1 MNKKSLRNSLPL
13 RFFLRCAALI
23 VLMMAWMIP
32 AKAQQPQI
40 TLTTANDVT
49 NHTET
54 LYWIESYGA
63 TGFYMIPHTNNS
75 NVSTTNMPNLKALW
89 YFMDAGSDSK
99 TQYYYI
105 VNHNTGYY
113 LKLDGTL
120 GSDNTIKIAVFGSG
134 GDAYKFSMGGSEGQW
149 ILYPKSGNGDYWV
162 NKKGG
167 NVSYSNY
174 LKSSNYN
181 GSPDANSKWNFVAK
195 NSVTWAHPFTNSIN
209 ENKHYYNIHNATAKG
224 SAYYMSIDDAS
235 DPYATISNVDNNK
248 RIWYFMEAA
257 SDNTIPNLKYYYI
270 VNAVTGKYLKFTGT
284 ADGNMRPNSLQLYVH
299 NGTETGETE
308 NSFQFMVLNAKGD
321 KYSAYSIMPRLEI
334 NYYYDKFNSLSPG
347 DEIGNT
353 YTAGNDNNPPALTL
367 VNDMKIGIY
376 KDRGQNNNYAHWLF
390 VETNYVPAAVETP
403 TITNNFDGTI
413 SISTTTA
420 GATIYY
426 TTHGEA
432 PDNTSTEYTAPF
444 VLGDATVIKAI
455 AYLGSE
461 HSDVTPPYT
470 VPEYTKPTIS
480 FNNST
485 SQVTIT
491 CAGATGIYYT
501 TNGSTPTTSSTPYN
515 TPFTVSSPTT
525 VIAIATHAGYLNS
538 METATINQVAKPGF
552 APTFDGKVRLTCTTD
567 GVDFYY
573 EMGANP
579 NEPTTSSA
587 HYTSPIENAA
597 GQYIKAIA
605 VKDGMINSE
614 PATSELISFP
624 CAMPVISKTSATTFT
639 IECSYP
645 TSGVT
650 IYYNTG
656 DGNQADP
663 TNASDEYHGEVTF
676 NESALP
682 FTVKAIAYAD
692 NYEPSSVATLTI
704 TQEHDYSKDYL
715 TLDIISSGTLKW
727 KAEGSN
733 ATKTIEYSINDG
745 AWTSVTSTTDGVTI
759 NVIAGNKVR
768 LRGSNTTYCNENK
781 NNYTHLADG
790 TATFNISGNMM
801 SLTAGDNFASVTT
814 LPGTWTFCQFFKQ
827 SKCISAENLILPT
840 TSLTECC
847 YRAMFSKCTTLE
859 VAPALPATTLATDCY
874 WYMFE
879 DCAITTAPELVA
891 TTLVKECYGHMFQG
905 CTNLNYIKCL
915 ATTGFDTSKCLEDW
929 VKNVAPS
936 GTFVKDAS
944 TSWSTGA
951 SGIPSGWVPA
961 NQPAAPFIACDGE
974 YITITCQTD
983 GASIY
988 YRLGQ
993 TDSYSLYSAPVPIH
1007 KHTVVE
1013 AYSEKDGAQ
1022 SNTVSEYCIK
1032 SIRFAGMEMTSG
1044 PLYYGSNGYEIKE
1057 DWNDVSYQSIYG
1069 KRVGSTYF
1077 NFIELGQLFESSVF
1091 STTDGD
1097 IEKVLDPL
1105 DDWRIPTS
1113 AEWASI
1119 IGTTRSGSTVNG
1131 ASNKHYAMI
1140 ELADVSGLL
1149 VFPDGVTITGVALS
1163 NMDNTTSNSGIT
1175 ESQLNDYLEQGCIF
1189 LPSGGYYDGSW
1200 GNGHYYWSSTENN
1213 SSTGYVSSG
1222 DNKDKETCYFPVYLV
1237 KNAAD
1242 EATRLLRTWTY
1253 NGNEVELPYSINAI
1267 DGHSA
1272 KYAKGTFNFTTDV
1285 KIKELQP
1292 TYLWFQHADQ
1302 SAAVYVDNT
1311 FVEKHWGGYNA
1322 FFVDITDYVHLG
1334 TNNIKVA
1341 IKNNEGSSLA
1351 PCAGDFNFNATLGEV
1366 KLISSP
1372 VVPHPDYGYDGFHI
1386 TSTVTA
1392 QEATIT
1398 VKTSVPTD
1406 ATLTCSIKGTNC
1418 DYSNTQTGTGE
1429 ITFTTTIPNPHLWNG
1444 TLDPYL
1450 YDVTLSIAKD
1460 GVVYHKFKRGYG
1472 LRSFEYAVDTE
1483 HPENSRFLL
1492 NGSPYLLRG
1501 VCMHSDLEGK
1511 ANALTTADID
1521 NDFEILKELGCNFVR
1536 LAHYPHPKE
1545 VYDWCDKLG
1554 IIVQTEAPWVNNA
1567 QSTQP
1572 SDYYTHLEGQ
1582 YEDMVNQHYNH
1593 PSILFWGL
1601 SNETTTD
1608 DKSFAKDKINRY
1620 ITLIKNL
1627 DPSRLVG
1634 YVMSHSVD
1642 NPSGYYNDPDADW
1655 FGCNIYVGWY
1665 IDKTSNNPTSRLD
1678 TRLTNTLTRL
1688 SKPLAFSEYGCG
1700 GTPSCHS
1707 DDFMTTTTTGNNPRH
1722 DIEYQMWLHEGHIAA
1737 IKNFPQLLFT
1747 SQWQL
1752 FDIAVSSRQEGYKV
1766 CKDGETAS
1774 VFDNNELKYLN
1785 NKGLVE
1791 RDHKTKKDTYYLY
1804 KAWWNQT
1811 DKFVHIC
1818 GKDYKDL
1825 TNRAIK
1831 CYTNDGSSLTLFVN
1845 NVEIE
1850 TKAVTNNIATFTAR
1864 NFNPGDVIRVTGDNS
1879 ADTFTI
1885 TNYNVFT
1892 TEGNWNEDSNWSAN
1906 AVPAAGTDVDIVA
1919 NATVPSGCIA
1929 NAGNISLYG
1938 SSLTI
1943 ADGGQLQHNNEG
1955 VEATVQKYITG
1966 YGDDNNIK
1974 TGWNFIASPIIGSIS
1989 PSAVNNLLGNELPTN
2004 PVTYNYDLYRL
2015 NNTTWESYQK
2025 HNTNEDPF
2033 MLINGQGYLY
2043 AKSSNVTLPFTGT
2056 IKPFTTEGNANRVAL
2071 ADGWN
2076 LVGNPYTHNVYS
2088 SKSYYT
2094 ITTDNEKNENVITA
2108 VTSVSTPIAPCT
2120 GIVVNSI
2127 GENYVEFTKP
2137 NANMSTGNNGDIQMI
2152 LLQQANNRGNAN
2164 TLDNAI
2170 VSFNEDNELP
2180 KFYFGNQNANLYIPQ
2195 GTEEY
2200 AIAYS
2205 NSQGEMPVNFRA
2217 NENGQYTLT
2226 VNPENTKMNYLHL
2239 IDNMT
2244 GTDIDLLVTPSYTF
2258 NAKMTEYESRFKLV
2272 FACGNAN
2279 DDDETFA
2286 FISNGNIIITADV
2299 EDATLQVIDVM
2310 GRVIVTRQGD
2320 ASGNVSTN
2328 GMTPGT
2334 YVLRLIQGD
2343 KVRTQKIVIP

>member
-1 MNKKSLRNSLPL
+1 MNNLYR
-13 RFFLRCAALI
+13 FLRCATLM
-23 VLMMAWMIP
+23 VLMMAWLMP
-32 AKAQQPQI
+32 AKAQQQTQI

-89 YFMDAGSDSK
+89 YFMDAGSENN

-120 GSDNTIKIAVFGSG
+120 GSENTIKIADFGSG
-134 GDAYKFSMGGSEGQW
+134 GDAYKFSIGGSEGQW

-162 NKKGG
+162 NKRGG
-167 NVSYSNY
+167 NVSYSLY

-209 ENKHYYNIHNATAKG
+209 ENKHYYNIHNATANG
-224 SAYYMSIDDAS
+224 SAYYISTDDDS
-235 DPYATISNVDNNK
+235 DPYATVSNVENNK
-248 RIWYFMEAA
+248 RIWYFMEADE
-257 SDNTIPNLKYYYI
+257 DNTIPNLKYYYI

-284 ADGNMRPNSLQLYVH
+284 ANGSLQAGSLRLYEH
-299 NGTETGETE
+299 DGTETGDTE
-308 NSFQFMVLNAKGD
+308 DRFRFMVLNAIGS
-321 KYSAYSIMPRLEI
+321 YTTPAYSIMPKLEI
-334 NYYYDKFNSLSPG
+334 SYYYNKNASLSPG
-347 DEIGNT
+347 DANGNA
-353 YTAGNDNNPPALTL
+353 YSGDNAITL
-367 VNDMKIGIY
+367 ANDMKIGIY
-376 KDRGQNNNYAHWLF
+376 NDRGQERNYAHWLF

-426 TTHGEA
+426 TTNGDT
-432 PDNTSTEYTAPF
+432 PDNTSTKYTAPF
-444 VLGDATVIKAI
+444 ALGDATVIKAI

-461 HSDVTPPYT
+461 HSDVTPPYN

-480 FNNST
+480 FDNST

-501 TNGSTPTTSSTPYN
+501 TNGSTPTISSTSYS

-525 VIAIATHAGYLNS
+525 VKAIATHPGYLNS
-538 METATINQVAKPGF
+538 METATINQVAAPGF
-552 APTFDGKVRLTCTTD
+552 APTFDGKVRLTCTTND
-567 GVDFYY
+567 VDFYY

-579 NEPTTSSA
+579 NDPTTSST
-587 HYTSPIENAA
+587 HYTGPIENAA

-605 VKDGMINSE
+605 VKDGMINSD

-663 TNASDEYHGEVTF
+663 TNASEEYHGEVTF

-692 NYEPSSVATLTI
+692 NYEPSSVAILTI

-715 TLDIISSGTLKW
+715 TFRILSDGVVTW
-727 KAEGSN
+727 KALGTGSD
-733 ATKTIEYSINDG
+733 KTIEYSINDG
-745 AWTSVTSTTDGVTI
+745 NWTSITSTSAGVDIPVVT
-759 NVIAGNKVR
+759 NDVVRFRGN
-768 LRGSNTTYCNENK
+768 NTKYCANNK
-781 NNYTHLADG
+781 NNYSGFENTSDSA
-790 TATFNISGNMM
+790 AEFNIEGNIM
-801 SLTAGDNFASVTT
+801 SLVYGDNYINNST
-814 LPGTWTFCQFFKQ
+814 LTETWVFCSLFK
-827 SKCISAENLILPT
+827 KCKVISAENLILPALT
-840 TSLTECC
+840 LTEGC
-847 YRAMFSKCTTLE
+847 YRALFSYAQSLTI
-859 VAPALPATTLATDCY
+859 APKLPATTLAIDCY

-879 DCAITTAPELVA
+879 KCAITTAPELLA
-891 TTLVKECYGHMFQG
+891 TTLLKESYGYMFNG
-905 CTNLNYIKCL
+905 CASLNYIKCL
-915 ATTGFDTSKCLEDW
+915 ATNISATDCLKGW
-929 VKNVAPS
+929 TTNVAPS

-944 TSWSTGA
+944 TSWSTGT
-951 SGIPSGWVPA
+951 SGIPSGWVPT
-961 NQPAAPFIACDGE
+961 NQPAAPFITCDGD

-1057 DWNDVSYQSIYG
+1057 DWNVVSYQSIYG

-1091 STTDGD
+1091 STSDGD

-1105 DDWRIPTS
+1105 DDRRVPTN

-1149 VFPDGVTITGVALS
+1149 IFPDGVTITGVALS
-1163 NMDNTTSNSGIT
+1163 NMDNTTSNTGIT
-1175 ESQLNDYLEQGCIF
+1175 ASQLNDYLEQGCIF
-1189 LPSGGYYDGSW
+1189 LPSGGYYDDSW

-1222 DNKDKETCYFPVYLV
+1222 DNKDKENCYFPVYLV
-1237 KNAAD
+1237 KNTAD

-1272 KYAKGTFNFTTDV
+1272 SYAKGTFNFTTDV

-1311 FVEKHWGGYNA
+1311 LVEKHWGGYNA
-1322 FFVDITDYVHLG
+1322 FFVDITDHVHLG

-1341 IKNNEGSSLA
+1341 IKNNEGNYLA

-1372 VVPHPDYGYDGFHI
+1372 VVPSPDYGYDGFHI
-1386 TSTVTA
+1386 TSTVSA

-1418 DYSNTQTGTGE
+1418 DYSSTQTGEGE
-1429 ITFTTTIPNPHLWNG
+1429 ITFTTTITNPHLWNG

-1450 YDVTLSIAKD
+1450 YDVTLTIAKD

-1472 LRSFEYAVDTE
+1472 LRFFEYAVDNE

-1511 ANALTTADID
+1511 ANALTAADID

-1593 PSILFWGL
+1593 PSIIFWGL

-1608 DKSFAKDKINRY
+1608 DKDFVKEKINGY
-1620 ITLIKNL
+1620 ISLIKNL
-1627 DPSRLVG
+1627 DSSRLVG
-1634 YVMSHSVD
+1634 YVMSHSVE

-1665 IDKTSNNPTSRLD
+1665 IDKNSNNPTSRLD
-1678 TRLTNTLTRL
+1678 TRLTKTLSRL
-1688 SKPLAFSEYGCG
+1688 GKPLAFSEYGCG

-1752 FDIAVSSRQEGYKV
+1752 FDIAVYNRVEGYKV
-1766 CKDGETAS
+1766 CPDGET
-1774 VFDNNELKYLN
+1774 VFENNELQRLN

-1804 KAWWNQT
+1804 KAWWNQD

-1818 GKDYKDL
+1818 GKDYEKL
-1825 TNRAIK
+1825 TSRVIK
-1831 CYTNDGSSLTLFVN
+1831 CYTNDGGTLTLYVN
-1845 NVEIE
+1845 DNEIE
-1850 TKAVTNNIATFTAR
+1850 TVTVTNNIATFTAR
-1864 NFNPGDVIRVTGDNS
+1864 NFSQGDVIRVNGATSN
-1879 ADTFTI
+1879 DTFTFI
-1885 TNYNVFT
+1885 FSDFNVFT
-1892 TEGNWNEDSNWSAN
+1892 TEGDWNEASNWSAG
-1906 AVPAAGTDVDIVA
+1906 AVPTTGSDVAIVA
-1919 NATVPSGCIA
+1919 NATVPSEYTA
-1929 NAGNISLYG
+1929 NAGNITLYG
-1938 SSLTI
+1938 STLTISDSGQLVCNSAVNATVEKNITAYTVSQNQDESLT
-1943 ADGGQLQHNNEG
+1943 N
-1955 VEATVQKYITG
+1955 
-1966 YGDDNNIK
+1966 
-1974 TGWNFIASPIIGSIS
+1974 GWYFIASPITDGYTPTGSMV
-1989 PSAVNNLLGNELPTN
+1989 ANT
-2004 PVTYNYDLYRL
+2004 YDLYRL
-2015 NNTTWESYQK
+2015 NNTTWENFK
-2025 HNTNEDPF
+2025 NTTGNPDFTTLE
-2033 MLINGQGYLY
+2033 NGTGYLY
-2043 AKSSNVTLPFTGT
+2043 ANSGNNNQGVTLTFTGHT
-2056 IKPFTTEGNANRVAL
+2056 KPYDANYGITLFEGF
-2071 ADGWN
+2071 N
-2076 LVGNPYTHNVYS
+2076 LVGNPYTFDAYVNRP
-2088 SKSYYT
+2088 YYK
-2094 ITTDNEKNENVITA
+2094 INAARNALEAVSDNA
-2108 VTSVSTPIAPCT
+2108 AIAPCT
-2120 GIVVNSI
+2120 GVVVDYTDGQSA
-2127 GENYVEFTKP
+2127 VFTQTP
-2137 NANMSTGNNGDIQMI
+2137 AQSQSSNGGLNITVT
-2152 LLQQANNRGNAN
+2152 QQVVTRGGSNTE

-2170 VSFNEDNELP
+2170 VSFNEDSQLG
-2180 KFYFGNQNANLYIPQ
+2180 KFYFGTQNANIYILQ
-2195 GTEEY
+2195 NGKEF
-2200 AIAYS
+2200 AIVSAEA
-2205 NSQGEMPVNFRA
+2205 QGEMPVNFEAR
-2217 NENGQYTLT
+2217 ENGTYTLT
-2226 VNPENTKMNYLHL
+2226 VDAENVEMGYLHL

-2244 GTDIDLLVTPSYTF
+2244 GADIDLLRTPSYTF
-2258 NAKMTEYESRFKLV
+2258 NALNDDYASRFRLV
-2272 FACGNAN
+2272 FSAN
-2279 DDDETFA
+2279 MNENDNENFA
-2286 FISNGNIIITADV
+2286 FFSNGNWIIAN
-2299 EDATLQVIDVM
+2299 EGEATLQVIDIN
-2310 GRVIVTRQGD
+2310 GRIISNETINGTFSKRL
-2320 ASGNVSTN
+2320 NVAN
-2328 GMTPGT
+2328 GV
-2334 YVLRLIQGD
+2334 YVLRLVNSD
-2343 KVRTQKIVIP
+2343 NVKTQKIMIR